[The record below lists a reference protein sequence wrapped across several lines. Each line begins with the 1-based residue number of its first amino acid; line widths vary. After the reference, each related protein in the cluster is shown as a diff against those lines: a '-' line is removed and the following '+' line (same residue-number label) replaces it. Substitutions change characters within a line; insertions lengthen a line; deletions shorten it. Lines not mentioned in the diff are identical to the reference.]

1 MFIFVN
7 QYIKERLFLEY
18 PEFYIIQFS
27 IVNRKTYLQDKNWP
41 AYKIFLAVQVLSIVE
56 NVYI

>member
-7 QYIKERLFLEY
+7 QYIEERLFLEY

-27 IVNRKTYLQDKNWP
+27 IVNRKTYLQDKNCP
-41 AYKIFLAVQVLSIVE
+41 AYKIFLAVKVLSIVE